1 VLDIRSIFG
10 ETAVRP
16 KMNLRLVV
24 HLERPTPSLAAP
36 AERLP
41 LHELAED
48 ILGITVRKVVI
59 PVAAGRNLAV
69 LIEAAVR
76 NYILQIRGYNST
88 EAFLRRQ
95 RAEMARDDGAG
106 EPSTG
111 AAGSR

>member
-1 VLDIRSIFG
+1 
-10 ETAVRP
+10 
-16 KMNLRLVV
+16 
-24 HLERPTPSLAAP
+24 
-36 AERLP
+36 
-41 LHELAED
+41 
-48 ILGITVRKVVI
+48 VRKVVI

-69 LIEAAVR
+69 LLEAAVR

-95 RAEMARDDGAG
+95 RAEMERGDGD